1 MLKMSFNSVDEC
13 KCANQLQWTYPYF
26 FCRGNEYPWRLQF
39 CLNYDRISSAYLLLF
54 EKVFMCIVWLYAI
67 YKRVKSAAF
76 VVDDPL
82 VVCFI
87 AYIQTFRSVAVIFL
101 KF

>member
-1 MLKMSFNSVDEC
+1 
-13 KCANQLQWTYPYF
+13 
-26 FCRGNEYPWRLQF
+26 
-39 CLNYDRISSAYLLLF
+39 
-54 EKVFMCIVWLYAI
+54 MCIVWLYAI